1 MCGTTGNERAS
12 LFQCKHYFVCIT
24 PSLVLKV
31 QVINWILLNTYF
43 SYFCQDEMS
52 PSKNVFQLL
61 CGFYDILLLCFFLPP
76 IPRSRSSCL
85 LLFESLLSEK
95 KINWNKLFLYFFYV
109 LSVLLPLHLFQF
121 TCITFITC
129 GTLLLF
135 FSFSLEGLQPSRLP
149 QNLSQFYFCYQSHFL
164 LCLNSTILLLCFFD
178 VRYIPWSPLH

>member
-52 PSKNVFQLL
+52 PSKNVFHLL

-76 IPRSRSSCL
+76 IPRSRSSCF

-95 KINWNKLFLYFFYV
+95 KINWNQLFLYFF
-109 LSVLLPLHLFQF
+109 LCSICPASTPSVSIYLYHIHYLWNS
-121 TCITFITC
+121 
-129 GTLLLF
+129 LLF
-135 FSFSLEGLQPSRLP
+135 FSFSLEGLQPSWLP